1 MKIEQVE
8 TFPLL
13 YPLSQPYGDAN
24 GYKKYRTCF
33 LFRVT
38 TSSGIT
44 GWGECIDWLPLL
56 EKGFKERIIPYLIG
70 KEATQRLQLVKTIKK
85 WDQRAAAGVSMALT
99 EIVATYARLNVCDL
113 WGGRWRD
120 QVPVYAS
127 FQSYTERDDWVKHS
141 LSLVEKSISNGYVQL
156 KVKIGGRAIE
166 EDQAHIQALQDL
178 VEGKAWLALDGN
190 ESYDLGTTRQWE
202 GLLTK
207 WDNLLWLEEPMPL
220 DHVKDYKLLRA
231 SLAIP
236 LAGGE
241 NLKSAAKFLPL
252 LREGGLDIV
261 QPDVMHQDG
270 IDGYRDTLQLSRH
283 FGLRCS
289 PHAFDGILSRVY
301 AIFAQA
307 CLSPWSKMDDHNI
320 EPVEWDVMENPFTEL
335 LSIKPSGG
343 YVSVPKGIGIGLE
356 FNMEQIQG
364 LLWDGSIYT

>member
-1 MKIEQVE
+1 M
-8 TFPLL
+8 L

-38 TSSGIT
+38 TSSGIS

-56 EKGFKERIIPYLIG
+56 EKGFKERIIPFLVG

-99 EIVATYARLNVCDL
+99 EIVATYAGLNVCDL
-113 WGGRWRD
+113 WGGRWRN

-127 FQSYTERDDWVKHS
+127 FQSYTERDDWLNHS
-141 LSLVEKSISNGYVQL
+141 IHLVDKAISTGFDQL
-156 KVKIGGRAIE
+156 KVKIGGRAVE
-166 EDQAHIQALQDL
+166 EDQAHIEALQNL
-178 VEGKAWLALDGN
+178 AQGKARLALDGN
-190 ESYDLGTTRQWE
+190 ESYDLSTTRRWTK
-202 GLLTK
+202 LFTK

-220 DHVKDYKLLRA
+220 DHVKEYKLLRA
-231 SLAIP
+231 SLDVP

-241 NLKSAAKFLPL
+241 NLQSAAKFMPL
-252 LREGGLDIV
+252 ISEGALDIT

-270 IDGYRDTLQLSRH
+270 IDGFRDTLQLSRH

-289 PHAFDGILSRVY
+289 PHAFDGILSRLY
-301 AIFAQA
+301 AIFSQA
-307 CLSPWSKMDDHNI
+307 CLSPWSKMDEHNI

-335 LSIKPSGG
+335 LTIKPIGG
-343 YVSVPKGIGIGLE
+343 FVPVPKGIGIGVELD
-356 FNMEQIQG
+356 MEKITG
-364 LLWDGSIYT
+364 LLWDGRTYI

>member
-1 MKIEQVE
+1 ME

-38 TSSGIT
+38 TSSGIS

-56 EKGFKERIIPYLIG
+56 EKGFNERIIPYLVG

-85 WDQRAAAGVSMALT
+85 WDQRAATGVSMALT
-99 EIVATYARLNVCDL
+99 EIVATYAGLNVCDF

-127 FQSYTERDDWVKHS
+127 FQSYTEREDWIKRS
-141 LSLVEKSISNGYVQL
+141 LQHVEETISNGYVQL

-166 EDQAHIQALQDL
+166 EDQSHIQSIQDL
-178 VEGKAWLALDGN
+178 VEGKAKLALDGN
-190 ESYDLGTTRQWE
+190 ESYDLSTTRRWSK
-202 GLLTK
+202 LFTK

-220 DHVKDYKLLRA
+220 EHVKDYKLLRA
-231 SLAIP
+231 SLDIP

-241 NLKSAAKFLPL
+241 NLTSATKFLPL
-252 LREGGLDIV
+252 LTEGALDII

-270 IDGYRDTLQLSRH
+270 IDGFRDTLQLSRH
-283 FGLRCS
+283 FGVRCS
-289 PHAFDGILSRVY
+289 PHAFDGILSRLY
-301 AIFAQA
+301 AIFAQS
-307 CLSPWSKMDDHNI
+307 CLPPWSKMDEHNI
-320 EPVEWDVMENPFTEL
+320 EPVEWDVMENPFTDL
-335 LSIKPSGG
+335 LTIKPIGG
-343 YVSVPKGIGIGLE
+343 YVNVPKGVGIGVE
-356 FNMEQIQG
+356 MNMDKVKAF
-364 LLWDGSIYT
+364 LWNRRAYT